1 VLTTK
6 KEIVRYW
13 ASKQDECGLSV
24 DWAEAEKLCWRC
36 AHKRKLQ
43 RCHIIPRSLGGGE
56 GPDNLVLLCG
66 QCHTE
71 APNVADPDF
80 MWDWLRAHAVSFY
93 GTYWQARGF
102 REYELVYGEK
112 PFSGL
117 DWTDEMIEEVKGM
130 VKALMPCTSR
140 HWGQGKINPSSVVWV
155 LRQVDQKVRRNK
167 DLP

>member
-1 VLTTK
+1 
-6 KEIVRYW
+6 
-13 ASKQDECGLSV
+13 
-24 DWAEAEKLCWRC
+24 
-36 AHKRKLQ
+36 
-43 RCHIIPRSLGGGE
+43 
-56 GPDNLVLLCG
+56 
-66 QCHTE
+66 
-71 APNVADPDF
+71 